1 MIWFRYENPSKDI
14 IKCNCGG
21 TICIVFHPSLNEE
34 SRDRLTQKY
43 LDLLVSSHISGCPFR
58 SFASRWSKALHQC
71 SSRREADCDKSNNQ
85 ADVIIAKE
93 SNSESLM
100 NTVSE
105 VLNDTKTDFYVP
117 PYFLSLSDEFLRF
130 EDCTS
135 DGSITRDLVKEDA
148 LKIHDKLQARGD
160 LQVDIAIPDAVKKF
174 CSEVLP
180 DADVGNVL
188 YLKDSTMK
196 IPSLLSVFGWSLCND
211 EILGVGEND
220 VIAKCSMCQT
230 RTLLASST
238 PTGEDASRKRRRVD
252 NRGDAYL
259 KLIESHR
266 IYCPHVSGFSSA
278 DLPGWKVVVSNLL
291 KSATNTPQL

>member
-1 MIWFRYENPSKDI
+1 MIGLRYENPSTDI
-14 IKCNCGG
+14 IKCNCGS

-71 SSRREADCDKSNNQ
+71 SCRGADCDKSNNQ
-85 ADVIIAKE
+85 AEAIVTKE
-93 SNSESLM
+93 NNSQYLM
-100 NTVSE
+100 NKVSE

-135 DGSITRDLVKEDA
+135 DGSITREWVKEDA
-148 LKIHDKLQARGD
+148 LKIHGKLQAMGD
-160 LQVDIAIPDAVKKF
+160 FQVDVTIPDAVTKF

-180 DADVGNVL
+180 DADVGNTL
-188 YLKDSTMK
+188 YHKDSSMK
-196 IPSLLSVFGWSLCND
+196 VPYLLSIFGWSICND
-211 EILGVGEND
+211 ESVAGEND
-220 VIAKCSMCQT
+220 VIVKCSMCQA

-238 PTGEDASRKRRRVD
+238 PTGEEASRKRRRVD
-252 NRGDAYL
+252 TRDDAHL
-259 KLIESHR
+259 KLIDSHR
-266 IYCPHVSGFSSA
+266 IYCPYVSGFSSA

-291 KSATNTPQL
+291 KSATNTPTLI